1 MDTRCN
7 VALRRSTSLVRQL
20 HKRIYRLL
28 LTTSPTEKD
37 KPTASSTDRSDLST
51 NVLDNDCYGHWK
63 YPSNC
68 SPQEHTCEY
77 YASWETAGRGDEM
90 RWHIETTN
98 TQTWTGIGFS
108 NDQRMSQTDAII
120 GWVDGRSGRPFLMD
134 TWVLGYAPPKLDD
147 RQDIYNASGRIEK
160 GVTILEFN
168 RKRVS
173 NDEQDLS
180 FTDDHCL
187 YLFFP
192 VLGGAFNV
200 VNKKIRKHEQVPPI
214 SPQRV
219 CIKSCG
225 KGLLSVF

>member
-1 MDTRCN
+1 
-7 VALRRSTSLVRQL
+7 
-20 HKRIYRLL
+20 
-28 LTTSPTEKD
+28 
-37 KPTASSTDRSDLST
+37 
-51 NVLDNDCYGHWK
+51 VLDNDCYGHWK

-77 YASWETAGRGDEM
+77 YASWETVGKGDEM
-90 RWHIETTN
+90 RWHIETSN

-108 NDQRMSQTDAII
+108 DDQRMSQTDAII

-214 SPQRV
+214 SSQRV

-225 KGLLSVF
+225 KGKGSIELQRGLY